1 MVSERQALNDAID
14 RAAAAIAPPPL
25 LPPPLHFDPETRA
38 GLLHHFTGLVMS
50 ARVKHLMTLGGIG
63 YTQYDAD
70 QAVNAANE
78 TVMALERHYTL
89 ALAKVRGNG

>member
-1 MVSERQALNDAID
+1 
-14 RAAAAIAPPPL
+14 
-25 LPPPLHFDPETRA
+25 
-38 GLLHHFTGLVMS
+38 MS